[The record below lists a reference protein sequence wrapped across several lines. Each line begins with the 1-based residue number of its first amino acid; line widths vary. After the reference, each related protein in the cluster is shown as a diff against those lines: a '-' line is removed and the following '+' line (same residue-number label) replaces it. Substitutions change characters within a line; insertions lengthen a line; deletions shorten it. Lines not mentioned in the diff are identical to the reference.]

1 MQAEPAERQ
10 IEILQRNLTMDGI
23 GIGVA
28 LLVPCRGFIVE
39 AQCNRLYALEARPR
53 GVTARTK
60 RRCFFQ
66 SKFWTQWLISPT

>member
-10 IEILQRNLTMDGI
+10 IEILQRNLTTDGI

-28 LLVPCRGFIVE
+28 LLVPCPGFIVE

-53 GVTARTK
+53 GVTAITK
-60 RRCFFQ
+60 RRCFFKG
-66 SKFWTQWLISPT
+66 SFGHKWPISPT